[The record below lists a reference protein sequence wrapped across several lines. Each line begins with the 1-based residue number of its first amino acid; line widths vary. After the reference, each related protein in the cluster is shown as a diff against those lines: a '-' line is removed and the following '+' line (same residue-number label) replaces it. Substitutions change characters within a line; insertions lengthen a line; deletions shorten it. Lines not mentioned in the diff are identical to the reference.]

1 MVKPGQAA
9 AIVTTPAFK
18 TITIGRRGVAGIHR
32 RINGV
37 QLSDGIGLA
46 FKDVLQLVVG

>member
-9 AIVTTPAFK
+9 AIVTPPAFK

-37 QLSDGIGLA
+37 QLSDGIGLVC
-46 FKDVLQLVVG
+46 KNVLQLARG